1 MEMRVRLPGFELQRV
16 IVQTTGL
23 VSGPKLLVNGKRV
36 TKVGGFLRP
45 RDDNNAEIAMRFRHR
60 FFDPIPNLEIGGNLM
75 QLAPPLK
82 WHQYAWMM
90 LPILLVIGG
99 GLLGA
104 ICGVIAMML
113 SAHIF
118 RSERPVALR
127 YALTAAI
134 SLASVVMYVASASA
148 VHAAFA
154 H

>member
-1 MEMRVRLPGFELQRV
+1 VMIQSASLF
-16 IVQTTGL
+16 
-23 VSGPKLLVNGKRV
+23 SGPKLVINGKRIV
-36 TKVGGFLRP
+36 KANGFLRP
-45 RDDNNAEIAMRFRHR
+45 RDDNGAEIAMRFRHR

-82 WHQYAWMM
+82 WYQYAWMM

-134 SLASVVMYVASASA
+134 SLASVVVYVASATA
-148 VHAAFA
+148 VHAAFT